1 MKKLRNNKI
10 RKLLAFMVA
19 LALMVSCMPSAY
31 TISASEA
38 FGDGTDDIFT
48 DGEFTSE
55 PTAEEST
62 PDVSGADQVEQ
73 EQAQQTTLT
82 YENDS
87 VKVTAEALE
96 DGALP
101 QNTTLKA
108 DTVNENSSVSYDT
121 VSQKLSTAAVNKGSS
136 LRGFFAYDVYF
147 ADGDGNRVE
156 PNGRIRVTFEY
167 KTPAAPELTDAAS
180 TSVTVEKLHYN
191 SSTGDTDVN
200 TLQANEDLKVLNVNE
215 AKQIQTLQ
223 VETGNAAVFA
233 VMWDSPETAEVN
245 EEAVTE
251 DTEDVSDNADEVS
264 IASEEFSDAS
274 DISDEPEQD
283 AVETPAAEEPEVTP
297 DVEPTEEPAVEPTE
311 TPDAEPT
318 EAPAEEEPA
327 EDIESPD
334 EVPAAD
340 ENGETSLIEVVA
352 DETNL
357 RVSPSTEA
365 EVLATVNAGTQL
377 TLLDTVTAEDG
388 ATWYKV
394 SYEGTEAYIR
404 SDMAQIV
411 DNSDEPE
418 EVEDVLESEEVS
430 YSQTIDNV
438 VVTATAASGVLP
450 EDAQFVVT
458 PIEKESDQYADVAD
472 RLEKKAE
479 NEDYSIAGFLA
490 YDIYFQDSEGNK
502 INPEDGK
509 VKVSME
515 YQNATAPE
523 EVKEADTAT
532 MSMDSTDENSQDDTN
547 AAEQNLSVSVMHFVE
562 DEDGNVESVVDMTK
576 DDTASVETNAEGEV
590 QKAEFETE
598 SFSTFT
604 ITWTYNNRNDTSTK
618 SITVH
623 YVDFEGNEISGDQT
637 NTISLSSGTSIEL
650 KSYAE
655 NIDNYT
661 YVGARIEKYNGDSL
675 KYIKATYTYNRN
687 NNSGS
692 WSIQYSTDDK
702 NWLTSTITNVNIYLL
717 YQEPLSIKDDLMDSG
732 TLIPQISDAL
742 QEQIKNSTNVKYTW
756 YKSINGSDFEKV
768 KRVKVTK
775 NKYNIEEDADTKVST
790 MNVALDH
797 GELSSTQ
804 TSVKYKVSL
813 SIDGS
818 DEIFSGEYN
827 VEYYRELR
835 NGDFETPNV
844 VKSGHTGTNNW
855 QYSNENYKR
864 LEGVWQTT
872 GTHAASQYS
881 DSEGADIEIVTTATN
896 NLGGYS
902 WHGTVQDAS
911 GNNNSSTG
919 LGKGQFAELN
929 CEASGALYQDV
940 MTYAGEKLSYGL
952 SHRARGNK
960 STETEYDTM
969 YLVIMP
975 TKEAKKAAS
984 GSELKTQNQLVTY
997 IKSKIG
1003 SNYTTN
1009 TATKEEFVECYN
1021 QDGIYIAR
1029 ISSDDQNW
1037 NKIVGNN
1044 VYTATSTLTRFFFV
1058 AGKTGSGNDTVG
1070 NFLDDVQ
1077 FTQGLIAADPEK
1089 YTIKVTK
1096 SFDST
1101 LSDSQIEALK
1111 DKLTFTIKA
1120 YDSQNKEITD
1130 KNKVSLAGKTFT
1142 LGEMEY
1148 NDTDGTYYKTFENEK
1163 IKANEQYLFRVE
1175 EANADIDGY
1184 NLTTTETVTGGTV
1197 QEDGTSTLV
1206 EEKTSAIFKFTN
1218 RYVNNQ
1224 KKNISFAKIWDDFD
1238 NAYGTRPESLNV
1250 TLTGK
1255 VNGKVE
1261 KQYAVI
1267 LKENRAELSE
1277 ANKDGVTVE
1286 AVSSGKWKC
1295 VWKNL
1300 PVYDSKGNA
1309 IKWSVE
1315 ESEVGGSYEYTKAAE
1330 GTGNGSDYEKKNT
1343 STIGN
1348 ITTEEIQDGTIPGG
1362 SSSETTQSNVESN
1375 DVAAMSADASD
1386 EYGIAT
1392 QAWNNWG
1399 GGSSSTFNHIDI
1411 EASGS
1416 YTFEYGGM
1424 NYTVAFDFHA
1434 GAWSLYQ
1441 GTSVS
1446 GTAIGNGKVDVS
1458 TFKITNKTQESGVA
1472 ISGNWQ
1478 SSTTSGQTWEYRISG
1493 TFNRTDTFHVHY
1505 EIPVAINGVT
1515 INLIA
1520 DFDTSY
1526 NDGTYNVCPG
1536 NGNSKGIDIEM
1547 DTALAKELTGSIVLT
1562 KVINGTN
1569 NTVPEGISFTVTGP
1583 NNYNTT
1589 ISYDQFSNGS
1599 YVISGLQV
1607 GGTYTVTETNSGTL
1621 DGYAHSETVVA
1632 VNGNSGSSG
1641 TSATV
1646 TTTSGMST
1654 VTFTNTYTE
1663 VQKEH
1668 TLFFKKVWGD
1678 GNGAESTSEINLNVT
1693 YSDGTTK
1700 TISLSKANSWQA
1712 TETVAANVFIESAK
1726 EVGSVE
1732 NYNSSVTISADK
1744 TTAIAT
1750 NTYSSSTTK
1759 SLTVTKAWAGDEGH
1773 TDLRKSIQIQLYQ
1786 NSKRRGDPVELNA
1799 GNYWTYTFT
1808 GLPATNSEGTSTV
1821 TYNYTVSEITQVPAY
1836 DSQITYNDDQTV
1848 ATITNTLNAEE
1859 LDESFYIANKLETD
1873 TVTVNKYWDD
1883 NHNQYGSRPS
1893 SLDINLTT
1901 SNGQQV
1907 ISFNFGSGESN
1918 TANQWKATLTVP
1930 KLKTGNTYRAEEVL
1944 PEGTNYECDESRSVK
1959 EGSNIYFVNK
1969 PVRQTLIVEKI
1980 WNDGNNANNTRPNSV
1995 NFKLQYRQKGST
2007 EAWQNYENGAFEITR
2022 ANADGDDNNYWY
2034 YKITDLDVN
2043 YEYQVVETDVP
2054 GNYTETRNSAT
2065 SITNTLNWKV
2075 VKQSS
2080 STDAKLGGA
2089 EFKLTDKDGND
2100 VATGSSAESTGEI
2113 TWNVS
2118 EGVILNGDYTLTE
2131 TKAPTGYFISE
2142 TPWKLTFVNGILTN
2156 ATGNENFRWDD
2167 TTATLTITNKVLY
2180 SLPESGGPGIYGF
2193 TISGV
2198 AILATAL
2205 LLFINNKR
2213 REEEAK
2219 RS

>member
-1 MKKLRNNKI
+1 
-10 RKLLAFMVA
+10 MVA

-215 AKQIQTLQ
+215 GKQIQTLQ
-223 VETGNAAVFA
+223 VETDNAAVFA

-245 EEAVTE
+245 EEAVAE
-251 DTEDVSDNADEVS
+251 DTEDVSDNADKVS

-283 AVETPAAEEPEVTP
+283 AAETPAAEEPEVTP
-297 DVEPTEEPAVEPTE
+297 DAEPTEEPAVEPTE

-334 EVPAAD
+334 EFPAAD
-340 ENGETSLIEVVA
+340 ENSETSLIEVVG

-365 EVLATVNAGTQL
+365 EVLETVNAGTQL

-411 DNSDEPE
+411 DNNGETE
-418 EVEDVLESEEVS
+418 EAEDVLESEEVS

-458 PIEKESDQYADVAD
+458 PIEKDSDQYADVAD

-523 EVKEADTAT
+523 EVKETDIAT
-532 MSMDSTDENSQDDTN
+532 MSMDSTDENSQDDAN

-604 ITWTYNNRNDTSTK
+604 ITWKYGYSNSTK

-623 YVDFEGNEISGDQT
+623 YVDFEGNEISGTKTDT
-637 NTISLSSGTSIEL
+637 VTVSSGDSIEL
-650 KSYAE
+650 EDYAE

-675 KYIKATYTYNRN
+675 KYIRATY

-692 WSIQYSTDDK
+692 WSIQYSTDNT

-732 TLIPQISDAL
+732 TLIPQISGAL
-742 QEQIKNSTNVKYTW
+742 QEQIKNSAKVKYTW
-756 YKSINGSDFEKV
+756 YKSINGGDFEKV

-813 SIDGS
+813 SMDS
-818 DEIFSGEYN
+818 LDEIFSGEYD

-835 NGDFETPNV
+835 NGDFEIPNV
-844 VKSGHTGTNNW
+844 VESEHKGTNNW

-864 LEGVWQTT
+864 LGGVWQTT
-872 GTHAASQYS
+872 GTNAASKWS

-896 NLGGYS
+896 ELSGYS

-911 GNNNSSTG
+911 GNNNSSTEG
-919 LGKGQFAELN
+919 RGKGQFAELN
-929 CEASGALYQDV
+929 CQASGALYQDV
-940 MTYAGEKLSYGL
+940 MTYADEKLSYGL
-952 SHRARGNK
+952 SHRARGNNS
-960 STETEYDTM
+960 STTEYDTM

-975 TKEAKKAAS
+975 TKEAKTAAN
-984 GSELKTQNQLVTY
+984 GSELKTQDQLVSY
-997 IKSKIG
+997 IKNKIG
-1003 SNYTTN
+1003 SNYTNN
-1009 TATKEEFVECYN
+1009 TATQEEFVECYN

-1037 NKIVGNN
+1037 NKVVKNN
-1044 VYTATSTLTRFFFV
+1044 VYIAKSTLTRFFFV
-1058 AGKTGSGNDTVG
+1058 AGKTGSGDNTVG

-1077 FTQGLIAADPEK
+1077 FTQGLIAADPEA

-1096 SFDST
+1096 SFDGT

-1120 YDSQNKEITD
+1120 YDSENEEITD
-1130 KNKVSLAGKTFT
+1130 KSEVPLAGETFT

-1148 NDTDGTYYKTFENEK
+1148 NNTDGTYYKTFENVK
-1163 IKANEQYLFRVE
+1163 MAANTQYLFRVE
-1175 EANADIDGY
+1175 EANADINGY
-1184 NLTTTETVTGGTV
+1184 NLTTKETVTGGTV

-1206 EEKTSAIFKFTN
+1206 EEKTSAVFKFTN

-1255 VNGKVE
+1255 VNGE
-1261 KQYAVI
+1261 DAKQYAVI
-1267 LKENRAELSE
+1267 LKENSAELSE
-1277 ANKDGVTVE
+1277 ANEDGVTVE

-1295 VWKNL
+1295 VWKNV
-1300 PVYDSKGNA
+1300 PVYDSEGNA
-1309 IKWSVE
+1309 IEWSVE

-1330 GTGNGSDYEKKNT
+1330 GTGNGSDYKKQNT

-1348 ITTEEIQDGTIPGG
+1348 ITTEEIQDGAIPGG
-1362 SSSETTQSNVESN
+1362 SSSETTQSVQSNVESN
-1375 DVAAMSADASD
+1375 DVAVMSASDSD

-1392 QAWNNWG
+1392 QARDNWG

-1416 YTFEYGGM
+1416 YTFEYGGK
-1424 NYTVAFDFHA
+1424 NYTVAFDFHE
-1434 GAWSLYQ
+1434 GTWSLYQ
-1441 GTSVS
+1441 GTSAS
-1446 GTAIGNGKVDVS
+1446 GTAIGTGKVDVS
-1458 TFKITNKTQESGVA
+1458 TFKITNKSQGSGVTV
-1472 ISGNWQ
+1472 SGNWQ
-1478 SSTTSGQTWEYRISG
+1478 RSTTSGQTWEYRISG
-1493 TFNRTDTFHVHY
+1493 TFNRTDKFQIHY
-1505 EIPVAINGVT
+1505 EIPVVIDGVT

-1520 DFDTSY
+1520 DFETYYSDTK
-1526 NDGTYNVCPG
+1526 YNVCPG

-1562 KVINGTN
+1562 KVINGTD

-1583 NNYNTT
+1583 DYNAT

-1607 GGTYTVTETNSGTL
+1607 GGTYKVTETSSGTL
-1621 DGYAHSETVVA
+1621 DGYTHSETVVA
-1632 VNGNSGSSG
+1632 VNGNSGSSS

-1668 TLFFKKVWGD
+1668 TLFFKKVWVG
-1678 GNGAESTSEINLNVT
+1678 GNGAKSTSEIKLNVT

-1700 TISLSKANSWQA
+1700 NISLSADNNWQT
-1712 TETVAANVFIESAK
+1712 TETVAADVFIKSAE
-1726 EVGSVE
+1726 EVG
-1732 NYNSSVTISADK
+1732 NIADYTSSVTISADK

-1773 TDLRKSIQIQLYQ
+1773 TDLRESIQIQLYQ
-1786 NSKRRGDPVELNA
+1786 NSKKHGDPVELKA
-1799 GNYWTYTFT
+1799 ANYWTYTFT
-1808 GLPATNSEGTSTV
+1808 NLPATATEGTSTV
-1821 TYNYTVSEITQVPAY
+1821 TCNYTVSEITQVPAY

-1901 SNGQQV
+1901 STGQQV

-1930 KLKTGNTYRAEEVL
+1930 KLKTGNAYMAKEVL
-1944 PEGTNYECDESRSVK
+1944 ASDTNYKCTAFQSTGND
-1959 EGSNIYFVNK
+1959 IYFVNK
-1969 PVRQTLIVEKI
+1969 PVSQTLIVEKI
-1980 WNDGNNANNTRPNSV
+1980 WNDGNNANNTRPDRV
-1995 NFKLQYRQKGST
+1995 NFKLQYRLKGSN
-2007 EAWQNYENGAFEITR
+2007 AGWLDYPNGGFAITR
-2022 ANADGDDNNYWY
+2022 DNADTDDNNYWY
-2034 YKITDLDVN
+2034 YKITDLNVEN
-2043 YEYQVVETDVP
+2043 EYQIVETDVP
-2054 GNYTETRNSAT
+2054 ENYTETRNSAT

-2100 VATGSSAESTGEI
+2100 VATGISAESTGEI

-2118 EGVILNGDYTLTE
+2118 EGVILNGYYTLTE

-2142 TPWKLTFVNGILTN
+2142 TPWTLTFVNGILTN
-2156 ATGNENFRWDD
+2156 AKGNENSRWEA

-2180 SLPESGGPGIYGF
+2180 SLPESGGPGTYGF

>member
-215 AKQIQTLQ
+215 SKQIQTLQ

-245 EEAVTE
+245 EEAVAE
-251 DTEDVSDNADEVS
+251 DTEDVSDNADKVS

-283 AVETPAAEEPEVTP
+283 AAETPAAEEPEVTP
-297 DVEPTEEPAVEPTE
+297 DAEPAEEPAVEPTE

-340 ENGETSLIEVVA
+340 ENGETSLIEVVG

-365 EVLATVNAGTQL
+365 EVLTTVNAGTQL

-458 PIEKESDQYADVAD
+458 PIEKDSDQYADVAD
-472 RLEKKAE
+472 RLAKKAE

-532 MSMDSTDENSQDDTN
+532 MSVDSADENSQDDTN

-604 ITWTYNNRNDTSTK
+604 ITWTYTTDNQSRNATL
-618 SITVH
+618 TVH
-623 YVDFEGNEISGDQT
+623 LIDENKNEIDGSV
-637 NTISLSSGTSIEL
+637 ISSESVQSNGANIEL
-650 KSYAE
+650 STLGSKYAPSGYEYLKAYFNSNNKSTE
-655 NIDNYT
+655 IT
-661 YVGARIEKYNGDSL
+661 YIS
-675 KYIKATYTYNRN
+675 YNRN
-687 NNSGS
+687 GSGGNVRWFYLTDGES
-692 WSIQYSTDDK
+692 WSWASSATTFDVYLMYKQRSFWITD
-702 NWLTSTITNVNIYLL
+702 
-717 YQEPLSIKDDLMDSG
+717 SIMETG
-732 TLIPQISDAL
+732 NLIPEADAAL
-742 QEQIKNSTNVKYTW
+742 QAKIEAAGADNVKYTW
-756 YKSINGSDFEKV
+756 YKSVNDGDFTEVEEV
-768 KRVKVTK
+768 KHGD
-775 NKYNIEEDADTKVST
+775 NYNLSEDGKLL
-790 MNVALDH
+790 NVALD
-797 GELSSTQ
+797 GGALNSETGQ
-804 TSVKYKVSL
+804 TSVKYKVKLTITTNGTTEEVESDVFNNTYWNEL
-813 SIDGS
+813 QNGS
-818 DEIFSGEYN
+818 
-827 VEYYRELR
+827 
-835 NGDFETPNV
+835 FETPAYTN
-844 VKSGHTGTNNW
+844 GATGQYTNAA
-855 QYSNENYKR
+855 YKNAG
-864 LEGVWQTT
+864 GVWQST
-872 GTHAASQYS
+872 G
-881 DSEGADIEIVTTATN
+881 EGTNGSGNKVNIEIVNTRTTSFKSS
-896 NLGGYS
+896 YS
-902 WHGTVQDAS
+902 WHGDDKAYD
-911 GNNNSSTG
+911 GN
-919 LGKGQFAELN
+919 QFAELN
-929 CEASGALYQDV
+929 CEAAGALYQDV
-940 MTYAGEKLSYGL
+940 MTYSGESMNYWL
-952 SHRARGNK
+952 SHRARGKYNQSIEK
-960 STETEYDTM
+960 DTM

-975 TKEAKKAAS
+975 TSVAMTAAD
-984 GSELKTQNQLVTY
+984 GNELKTQKQLETYLTSVLPDLDINKEYSEVGDEILYNQNGILISRITSNDLAWHT
-997 IKSKIG
+997 ILKSV
-1003 SNYTTN
+1003 YTT
-1009 TATKEEFVECYN
+1009 
-1021 QDGIYIAR
+1021 
-1029 ISSDDQNW
+1029 SS
-1037 NKIVGNN
+1037 
-1044 VYTATSTLTRFFFV
+1044 YLTRFFFV
-1058 AGKTGSGNDTVG
+1058 SGYTASGKNTVG
-1070 NFLDDVQ
+1070 NFLDKVGFSQKLPAANPDS
-1077 FTQGLIAADPEK
+1077 FTLQVKKIISGLTAD
-1089 YTIKVTK
+1089 
-1096 SFDST
+1096 
-1101 LSDSQIEALK
+1101 QITALENNLK
-1111 DKLTFTIKA
+1111 FVIKA
-1120 YDSQNKEITD
+1120 T
-1130 KNKVSLAGKTFT
+1130 
-1142 LGEMEY
+1142 
-1148 NDTDGTYYKTFENEK
+1148 DTDGKEVSSAALNGRELTLTDADVDKNYNAVTDTYTYTWTFENEK
-1163 IKANEQYLFRVE
+1163 IPHDAQYIYRVTE
-1175 EANADIDGY
+1175 ENAEVSGY
-1184 NLTTTETVTGGTV
+1184 TLTKNLKVTGGTV
-1197 QEDGTSTLV
+1197 QEDKQSTLIK
-1206 EEKTSAIFKFTN
+1206 EKSSAIFEFTN
-1218 RYVNNQ
+1218 KYVNNK
-1224 KKNISFAKIWDDFD
+1224 KKNVSFTKVWDDFND
-1238 NAYGTRPESLNV
+1238 AYNTRPESLTV
-1250 TLTGK
+1250 TLKGT
-1255 VNGKVE
+1255 VNNEVVE
-1261 KQYAVI
+1261 QYTAT
-1267 LKENRAELSE
+1267 LTKDTAEVGRNNDE
-1277 ANKDGVTVE
+1277 VTVE
-1286 AVSSGKWKC
+1286 SSGNWKC
-1295 VWKNL
+1295 TWKNL
-1300 PVYDSKGNA
+1300 PVYDSKGNV
-1309 IKWSVE
+1309 IKWSIE
-1315 ESEVGGSYEYTKAAE
+1315 ESEVGGLYEYTKAAE
-1330 GTGNGSDYEKKNT
+1330 GTGNGSDYKKQNT

-1348 ITTEEIQDGTIPGG
+1348 ITTEEIQDGAIPGG
-1362 SSSETTQSNVESN
+1362 SSSETTQSVQSNVESN
-1375 DVAAMSADASD
+1375 DVAVMSANASD

-1392 QAWNNWG
+1392 QAGNNWG

-1416 YTFEYGGM
+1416 YTFEYGGK
-1424 NYTVAFDFHA
+1424 NYTVAFDFHEGTWA
-1434 GAWSLYQ
+1434 LYQ
-1441 GTSVS
+1441 ETSAS
-1446 GTAIGNGKVDVS
+1446 GTAIGTGKVDVS
-1458 TFKITNKTQESGVA
+1458 TFKITNKSQGSGVTV
-1472 ISGNWQ
+1472 SGNWQ
-1478 SSTTSGQTWEYRISG
+1478 RSTTSGQTWEYRISG
-1493 TFNRTDTFHVHY
+1493 TFNRTNKFQIHY
-1505 EIPVAINGVT
+1505 EIPVVINGVT

-1520 DFDTSY
+1520 DFETYYSDTK
-1526 NDGTYNVCPG
+1526 YNVCPG

-1562 KVINGTN
+1562 KVINGTD

-1583 NNYNTT
+1583 DYNAT

-1607 GGTYTVTETNSGTL
+1607 GGTYIVTETSSGTL
-1621 DGYAHSETVVA
+1621 DGYTHSETIVA

-1668 TLFFKKVWGD
+1668 TLFFKKVWVGGD
-1678 GNGAESTSEINLNVT
+1678 GAKSNSEIKLNVT

-1700 TISLSKANSWQA
+1700 NISLSADNNWQT
-1712 TETVAANVFIESAK
+1712 TETVVADVFIKSAK
-1726 EVGSVE
+1726 EVGSVTD
-1732 NYNSSVTISADK
+1732 YTSSVTISADK

-1750 NTYSSSTTK
+1750 NTYSSSTEK
-1759 SLTVTKAWAGDEGH
+1759 SLTVTKAWAGDAGH
-1773 TDLRKSIQIQLYQ
+1773 TDLREAIQIQLYQ
-1786 NSKRRGDPVELNA
+1786 NSKPFGNPVELNA
-1799 GNYWTYTFT
+1799 ANYWTYTFT
-1808 GLPATNSEGTSTV
+1808 NLPATATEGTSTV

-1836 DSQITYNDDQTV
+1836 NSQITYNDDQTV

-1901 SNGQQV
+1901 STGQQV

-1944 PEGTNYECDESRSVK
+1944 PEGTNYGCDESRSVK
-1959 EGSNIYFVNK
+1959 KGSNIHFVNK

-1980 WNDGNNANNTRPNSV
+1980 WNDGNNANNTRPDCV
-1995 NFKLQYRQKGST
+1995 NFKLQYRLKGSNDG
-2007 EAWQNYENGAFEITR
+2007 WQDYPNGDFAIPS
-2022 ANADGDDNNYWY
+2022 NDADTDDNNYWY
-2034 YKITDLDVN
+2034 YKITDLNVK
-2043 YEYQVVETDVP
+2043 YEYQVVETEVP
-2054 GNYTETRNSAT
+2054 ENYTETRNSAT

-2089 EFKLTDKDGND
+2089 EFKLTDKDGNE
-2100 VATGSSAESTGEI
+2100 VATGTSAENTGEI
-2113 TWNVS
+2113 TWNVN
-2118 EGVILNGDYTLTE
+2118 EGVILDGAYTLTE

-2142 TPWKLTFVNGILTN
+2142 TLWTLTFVNGILTN
-2156 ATGNENFRWDD
+2156 ATGNKNFKWEA

>member
-1 MKKLRNNKI
+1 
-10 RKLLAFMVA
+10 MVA

-38 FGDGTDDIFT
+38 FGDGTEDIFT
-48 DGEFTSE
+48 DGDFTSE
-55 PTAEEST
+55 PAAEEST
-62 PDVSGADQVEQ
+62 PDVSSADQEET
-73 EQAQQTTLT
+73 EQAQQSTLT

-101 QNTTLKA
+101 QNTALKA
-108 DTVNENSSVSYDT
+108 DGVNENSSVSYDT
-121 VSQKLSTAAVNKGSS
+121 VSQKLSAAATDKGSS

-156 PNGRIRVTFEY
+156 PNGRVRVTFEY

-215 AKQIQTLQ
+215 GKQIQTLQ

-233 VMWDSPETAEVN
+233 VMWDSPETADVEA
-245 EEAVTE
+245 EAVSGNE
-251 DTEDVSDNADEVS
+251 DEVS
-264 IASEEFSDAS
+264 IASEELTDGM

-283 AVETPAAEEPEVTP
+283 AAETPAAENPEVTP
-297 DVEPTEEPAVEPTE
+297 DAEPSEEPAVEPTE
-311 TPDAEPT
+311 APAENPDAEPT
-318 EAPAEEEPA
+318 EAPAEDPDVVDEPA

-340 ENGETSLIEVVA
+340 ENGETSLIEVLG
-352 DETNL
+352 DDTNL
-357 RVSPSTEA
+357 RVSPSIEA

-394 SYEGTEAYIR
+394 SWEGTEAYIR
-404 SDMAQIV
+404 SDMAQVV
-411 DNSDEPE
+411 DNSDEAE

-430 YSQTIDNV
+430 YSQTIGDV
-438 VVTATAASGVLP
+438 VVTATAANGVIP
-450 EDAQFVVT
+450 EGAQFVVT
-458 PIEKESDQYADVAD
+458 PIEKGSDQYTDVAD

-515 YQNATAPE
+515 YQNATVPD
-523 EVKEADTAT
+523 EVKEADVAT
-532 MSMDSTDENSQDDTN
+532 MAMASADESSQDDTE

-562 DEDGNVESVVDMTK
+562 DENGNVESVVDMTK
-576 DDTASVETNAEGEV
+576 DDTANVETNAEGEV

-604 ITWTYNNRNDTSTK
+604 ITWTRRYYNTSK

-623 YVDFEGNEISGDQT
+623 YVNFEGNDISGDQEDLVT
-637 NTISLSSGTSIEL
+637 ATSGESVEL
-650 KSYAE
+650 KKYAK
-655 NIDNYT
+655 NIDNCT
-661 YVGARIEKYNGDSL
+661 YVGARIDKYNGDSL
-675 KYIKATYTYNRN
+675 KYIKATATYDRN
-687 NNSGS
+687 NESWS
-692 WSIQYSTDDK
+692 WSIQYSTDNQ
-702 NWLTSTITNVNIYLL
+702 NWQTSTITNVDIYLL

-742 QEQIKNSTNVKYTW
+742 QTQINNSKNVKYTW
-756 YKSINGSDFEKV
+756 YKSINGGNFEKV

-775 NKYNIEEDADTKVST
+775 NKYNIEEDATTKLST

-797 GELSSTQ
+797 GELSDTQ
-804 TSVKYKVSL
+804 TSVKYQVGL

-818 DEIFSGEYN
+818 EEILSGVYN

-844 VKSGHTGTNNW
+844 VISGHTDTNNW
-855 QYSNENYKR
+855 QYSNENYKN
-864 LEGVWQTT
+864 LNGVWQTT

-896 NLGGYS
+896 DLSGYS
-902 WHGTVQDAS
+902 WHGDVKDAR
-911 GNNNSSTG
+911 GNNNHDNSLTNG
-919 LGKGQFAELN
+919 QGKGQFAELN
-929 CEASGALYQDV
+929 CEESGALYQDV
-940 MTYAGEKLSYGL
+940 MTYADEKLSYGL
-952 SHRARGNK
+952 SHRARGSN
-960 STETEYDTM
+960 SQTTEYDTM
-969 YLVIMP
+969 YVVIMP
-975 TKEAKKAAS
+975 TKIAKTAAN
-984 GSELKTQNQLVTY
+984 GSELKTQDQLVKY
-997 IKSKIG
+997 IQKKIG

-1009 TATKEEFVECYN
+1009 IAGAEEVVPCCN
-1021 QDGIYIAR
+1021 DNDGVYIAR
-1029 ISSDDQNW
+1029 ISSDDQDW
-1037 NKIVGNN
+1037 NKIIQNK
-1044 VYTATSTLTRFFFV
+1044 VYTAKSTLTRFFFV
-1058 AGKTGSGNDTVG
+1058 AGTTSSGKATVG

-1077 FTQGLIAADPEK
+1077 FTQGLVAADPGA

-1120 YDSQNKEITD
+1120 YDSKNKEITD
-1130 KNKVSLAGKTFT
+1130 TNKVLLANKTFT

-1148 NDTDGTYYKTFENEK
+1148 NDTDGTYYKTFENVK
-1163 IKANEQYLFRVE
+1163 IDANTQYLFRVE
-1175 EANADIDGY
+1175 ESNADINGY
-1184 NLTTTETVTGGTV
+1184 NLTATETVTGGTV

-1206 EEKTSAIFKFTN
+1206 EEKTSAVFKFTN

-1224 KKNISFAKIWDDFD
+1224 KKNISFTKIWDDFD
-1238 NAYGTRPESLNV
+1238 NAYRTRPESLNV
-1250 TLTGK
+1250 TLKGK
-1255 VNGKVE
+1255 VNGKDE
-1261 KQYAVI
+1261 KQYAVT
-1267 LKENRAELSE
+1267 LRENSAELSE
-1277 ANKDGVTVE
+1277 ENEDGDTVE
-1286 AVSSGKWKC
+1286 VVSSGNWKC
-1295 VWKNL
+1295 TWKNI

-1315 ESEVGGSYEYTKAAE
+1315 ESEVGGSYKYTNVAE
-1330 GTGNGSDYEKKNT
+1330 GTGNGSDYKKQNT

-1348 ITTEEIQDGTIPGG
+1348 ITTEEIQDGAIPGG
-1362 SSSETTQSNVESN
+1362 SSETTQSVQSNVESN
-1375 DVAAMSADASD
+1375 DIAVMSANASD

-1392 QAWNNWG
+1392 TAWNNWG

-1416 YTFEYGGM
+1416 YTFEYGGN

-1434 GAWSLYQ
+1434 GTWSLYQ
-1441 GTSVS
+1441 GTRAS
-1446 GTAIGNGKVDVS
+1446 GKAIGTGKVDVS

-1505 EIPVAINGVT
+1505 EIPVAIDGVT

-1526 NDGTYNVCPG
+1526 ADKTYNVCPG

-1562 KVINGTN
+1562 KVINGTD
-1569 NTVPEGISFTVTGP
+1569 NTVPKGISFTVTGP
-1583 NNYNTT
+1583 SYNAT

-1607 GGTYTVTETNSGTL
+1607 GETYTVTETNFGKL
-1621 DGYAHSETVVA
+1621 DGYTHSETLVA
-1632 VNGNSGSSG
+1632 VNGNRGSSG
-1641 TSATV
+1641 TSAKV
-1646 TTTSGMST
+1646 NTTSGMST

-1668 TLFFKKVWGD
+1668 TLFFKKVWVG
-1678 GNGAESTSEINLNVT
+1678 GNGEENTSEIELQVT
-1693 YSDGTTK
+1693 YSNGNEEA
-1700 TISLSKANSWQA
+1700 INLSKANNWQA
-1712 TETVAANVFIESAK
+1712 TRTVAANVFIESAE
-1726 EVGSVE
+1726 EVGSVAD
-1732 NYNSSVTISADK
+1732 YSSSVTISGDK

-1773 TDLRKSIQIQLYQ
+1773 TDLRKPIQIQLYQ
-1786 NSKRRGDPVELNA
+1786 NSKKCGDPVELNA
-1799 GNYWTYTFT
+1799 DNDWTYTFT
-1808 GLPATNSEGTSTV
+1808 DLPATDLQGTSTV

-1836 DSQITYNDDQTV
+1836 DSQITYNDNQTV

-1873 TVTVNKYWDD
+1873 TVTVSKYWDD

-1893 SLDINLTT
+1893 SLDIKLKTNT
-1901 SNGQQV
+1901 GQQV

-1930 KLKTGNTYRAEEVL
+1930 KLKTGNAYEAEEVL
-1944 PEGTNYECDESRSVK
+1944 ANDTNYECTNPQPA
-1959 EGSNIYFVNK
+1959 GSDIYFVNK
-1969 PVRQTLIVEKI
+1969 PKTQTLIVEKI
-1980 WNDGNNANNTRPNSV
+1980 WNDGNNVNNTRPDNV
-1995 NFKLQYRQKGST
+1995 EFKLQYRPKGSNNN
-2007 EAWQNYENGAFEITR
+2007 WQDYQNGDFTITS
-2022 ANADGDDNNYWY
+2022 ANADTNDNNYWY
-2034 YKITDLDVN
+2034 YEIPNLDVN
-2043 YEYQVVETDVP
+2043 YEYQVVETEVLN
-2054 GNYTETRNSAT
+2054 NYTPTRNSAT

-2080 STDAKLGGA
+2080 STGAKLGGA

-2100 VATGSSAESTGEI
+2100 VATGTSTESTGEI

-2142 TPWKLTFVNGILTN
+2142 TPWTLTFVNGILTN
-2156 ATGNENFRWDD
+2156 AKGNETENFEWDNK
-2167 TTATLTITNKVLY
+2167 TTLTIKNKVLY
-2180 SLPESGGPGIYGF
+2180 SLPNSGGPGTYGF

>member
-87 VKVTAEALE
+87 VKVTAEALG

-180 TSVTVEKLHYN
+180 TSVTVEKIHYN

-215 AKQIQTLQ
+215 GKQIQTLQ

-264 IASEEFSDAS
+264 IASAEFSDAS

-283 AVETPAAEEPEVTP
+283 AAETPAAEEPEVTP
-297 DVEPTEEPAVEPTE
+297 DAEPTEEPAVEPTE
-311 TPDAEPT
+311 TPDAEHT

-352 DETNL
+352 DDTNL

-458 PIEKESDQYADVAD
+458 PIEKDSDQYADVAD
-472 RLEKKAE
+472 RLAKKAE

-532 MSMDSTDENSQDDTN
+532 MSMASADENSQDDTN

-604 ITWTYNNRNDTSTK
+604 ITWKYGNNNRNNATLTVYLVDKDFKEFSTE
-618 SITVH
+618 SLSYSGSQSNDADVNLESLGNNYNPTG
-623 YVDFEGNEISGDQT
+623 YVYVEAYAQDKKTEIT
-637 NTISLSSGTSIEL
+637 NTKFYCSSKNNYGWYYIQ
-650 KSYAE
+650 KSKT
-655 NIDNYT
+655 DW
-661 YVGARIEKYNGDSL
+661 EK
-675 KYIKATYTYNRN
+675 A
-687 NNSGS
+687 NNSNS
-692 WSIQYSTDDK
+692 TRYSVYLVYEKSSLQITD
-702 NWLTSTITNVNIYLL
+702 NIM
-717 YQEPLSIKDDLMDSG
+717 QTG
-732 TLIPQISDAL
+732 NLIPTADSSLQAKIDAAGAD
-742 QEQIKNSTNVKYTW
+742 NVKYTW
-756 YKSINGSDFEKV
+756 YKSVNGGDFTEVEEV
-768 KRVKVTK
+768 KHGDS
-775 NKYNIEEDADTKVST
+775 YNLSEDGKLL
-790 MNVALDH
+790 NVALD
-797 GELSSTQ
+797 GGALNSETGQ
-804 TSVKYKVSL
+804 TSVKYKVKLTITTNGTTEEVESDVFNNTYWNEL
-813 SIDGS
+813 QNGS
-818 DEIFSGEYN
+818 
-827 VEYYRELR
+827 
-835 NGDFETPNV
+835 FETPAYTN
-844 VKSGHTGTNNW
+844 GATGQYTNAA
-855 QYSNENYKR
+855 YKNAG
-864 LEGVWQTT
+864 GVWQST
-872 GTHAASQYS
+872 G
-881 DSEGADIEIVTTATN
+881 EGTNGSGNKVNIEIVNTRTTSFKSP
-896 NLGGYS
+896 YS
-902 WHGTVQDAS
+902 WHGDEKAYD
-911 GNNNSSTG
+911 GN
-919 LGKGQFAELN
+919 QFAELN
-929 CEASGALYQDV
+929 CEEAGALYQDV
-940 MTYAGEKLSYGL
+940 MTYSGESMNYWL
-952 SHRARGNK
+952 SHRARGKYNQTIENEK
-960 STETEYDTM
+960 DTM

-975 TKEAKKAAS
+975 TSVAMTAAD
-984 GSELKTQNQLVTY
+984 GNELKTQKQLETYLTSVLPDLDINKEYSEVGDEILYNQNGILISRITSNDLTWHT
-997 IKSKIG
+997 ILKSV
-1003 SNYTTN
+1003 YTT
-1009 TATKEEFVECYN
+1009 
-1021 QDGIYIAR
+1021 
-1029 ISSDDQNW
+1029 SS
-1037 NKIVGNN
+1037 
-1044 VYTATSTLTRFFFV
+1044 YLTRFFFV
-1058 AGKTGSGNDTVG
+1058 SGYTASGSNTVG
-1070 NFLDDVQ
+1070 NFLDKVGFSQKLPEANPDS
-1077 FTQGLIAADPEK
+1077 FTLQVKKNISGLTENQITDLEK
-1089 YTIKVTK
+1089 NLKFVIKVT
-1096 SFDST
+1096 
-1101 LSDSQIEALK
+1101 
-1111 DKLTFTIKA
+1111 
-1120 YDSQNKEITD
+1120 
-1130 KNKVSLAGKTFT
+1130 
-1142 LGEMEY
+1142 
-1148 NDTDGTYYKTFENEK
+1148 DTDGNEVSDAELNGKELTLTDSDVEKNYNATTDTYTYTWTFENKK
-1163 IKANEQYLFRVE
+1163 IPNKAQYIYRVTE
-1175 EANADIDGY
+1175 ENAEVSGY
-1184 NLTTTETVTGGTV
+1184 TLTKNLKVTGGTV
-1197 QEDGTSTLV
+1197 QEDKQSTLIK
-1206 EEKTSAIFKFTN
+1206 EKSSAIFEFTN
-1218 RYVNNQ
+1218 KYVNNK
-1224 KKNISFAKIWDDFD
+1224 KKNVSFTKVWDDFN
-1238 NAYGTRPESLNV
+1238 NAYNTRPESLTV
-1250 TLTGK
+1250 TLKGT
-1255 VNGKVE
+1255 VNDTVVK
-1261 KQYAVI
+1261 KYTAT
-1267 LKENRAELSE
+1267 LTKDTAEVGRNNDE
-1277 ANKDGVTVE
+1277 VTVE
-1286 AVSSGKWKC
+1286 SSGNWKC
-1295 VWKNL
+1295 TWKNL

-1315 ESEVGGSYEYTKAAE
+1315 ESEVGGLYEYTKAAE
-1330 GTGNGSDYEKKNT
+1330 GTGNGSDYKKQNT

-1348 ITTEEIQDGTIPGG
+1348 ITTEEIQDGAIPGG
-1362 SSSETTQSNVESN
+1362 SSSETTQSVQSNVESN
-1375 DVAAMSADASD
+1375 DIAVMSANASD

-1392 QAWNNWG
+1392 QAGNNWG

-1416 YTFEYGGM
+1416 YTFEYGGK
-1424 NYTVAFDFHA
+1424 NYTVAFDFHE
-1434 GAWSLYQ
+1434 GTWSLYQ
-1441 GTSVS
+1441 GASAS
-1446 GTAIGNGKVDVS
+1446 GTAIGTGKVDVS
-1458 TFKITNKTQESGVA
+1458 TFKITNKSQGSGVTV
-1472 ISGNWQ
+1472 SGNWQ
-1478 SSTTSGQTWEYRISG
+1478 RSTTSGQTWEYRISG
-1493 TFNRTDTFHVHY
+1493 TFNRTDKFQIHY
-1505 EIPVAINGVT
+1505 EIPVVIDGVT

-1520 DFDTSY
+1520 DFETYYSDTK
-1526 NDGTYNVCPG
+1526 YNVCPG

-1621 DGYAHSETVVA
+1621 DGYTHSETVVA

-1668 TLFFKKVWGD
+1668 TLFFKKVWVG

-1773 TDLRKSIQIQLYQ
+1773 TDLRKPIQIQLYQ
-1786 NSKRRGDPVELNA
+1786 NSKSYGNPVELNA
-1799 GNYWTYTFT
+1799 NNYWTYTFT
-1808 GLPATNSEGTSTV
+1808 DLPATDSQGTSTV

-1859 LDESFYIANKLETD
+1859 LDESFYIANRLETD